1 MRATPPP
8 KTTKDRSLEALGLD
22 DVPAKKPLTYPGR
35 PTTEPALLTGGELL
49 QLDVR
54 PLRLGEWYVEERQEQ
69 QRLDEALAD
78 LGQVGTGLRHPVV
91 AVGSNA
97 SPGQVAHKLTRL
109 GIPATVPM
117 VPVRVRGVAVGCS
130 GHISPAGY
138 VAGTPYVDRT
148 AETTLVVTWLDSTQL
163 KAVDDT
169 EFPDYRRAILP
180 GDEFAM
186 TMPSG
191 ERLGGAYIYFSAHGV
206 LAEPETG
213 RPRRGGGDQ
222 SELLRA
228 LLAGS
233 SRLRELLGPDPAA
246 WVRRAG
252 AERSLREA
260 GTLIFGEEGWVLPQT
275 DFLPYLDE
283 SAELRLYDD
292 LPPLDHSLP
301 DRP

>member
-1 MRATPPP
+1 M
-8 KTTKDRSLEALGLD
+8 TTKDRSLEALGLD

-35 PTTEPALLTGGELL
+35 PTTEPSLLTGGELL

-54 PLRLGEWYVEERQEQ
+54 PLRLGEWWVEERQEQ

-78 LGQVGTGLRHPVV
+78 LGQVGTGRRHPVI

-117 VPVRVRGVAVGCS
+117 VPVRVHGIGVGCS

-138 VAGTPYVDRT
+138 VAGTPYVDRA

-180 GDEFAM
+180 GDAFAM

-206 LAEPETG
+206 LADPDTG
-213 RPRRGGGDQ
+213 RPRPGGGDQ
-222 SELLRA
+222 SA
-228 LLAGS
+228 LLASLLAS
-233 SRLRELLGPDPAA
+233 SARLRDLLGPDPAA
-246 WVRRAG
+246 WVRSAG
-252 AERSLREA
+252 ADKALRER

-275 DFLPYLDE
+275 DFLPYVDD

-292 LPPLDHSLP
+292 LPPLADSLP
-301 DRP
+301 PGP